1 MSVHTGTVSEAERL
15 KDLSRFDYYRTL
27 PMSELELVHEEPVT
41 DMFSYRMGLVEN
53 FFQIQE
59 DLPFNEDGYY
69 VRGVHNEDGDTF
81 VAAIYRDETGGL
93 WGQIYRVPEALV
105 YENLPS
111 R

>member
-1 MSVHTGTVSEAERL
+1 MIQ
-15 KDLSRFDYYRTL
+15 KDLAEFDYYCAL
-27 PMSELELVHEEPVT
+27 PMSELELIHEEPVT
-41 DMFSYRMGLVEN
+41 DVFSHRIGLVQN
-53 FFQIQE
+53 FFYFSD
-59 DLPFNEDGYY
+59 DLPFDENGYY
-69 VRGVHNEDGDTF
+69 VRGVHHQDGDTF